1 MKRNALSNFFIM
13 LFTLMLNNV
22 NAFVA
27 QQPFKQQKLSS
38 FGARSSN
45 SMNMIPAELVHS
57 SSMLVAET
65 EAWVAP
71 TAAILG
77 PILNLL
83 SFAMVRRTSF
93 ELIPNSQKYNSYA
106 E

>member
-1 MKRNALSNFFIM
+1 
-13 LFTLMLNNV
+13 MLNNV
-22 NAFVA
+22 NAFVV
-27 QQPFKQQKLSS
+27 QHPFKQQKLS
-38 FGARSSN
+38 GIGTRSN
-45 SMNMIPAELVHS
+45 ISMNMIPAELVHS

-83 SFAMVRRTSF
+83 SFAMVRRISF
-93 ELIPNSQKYNSYA
+93 IDTKLTKNSYA